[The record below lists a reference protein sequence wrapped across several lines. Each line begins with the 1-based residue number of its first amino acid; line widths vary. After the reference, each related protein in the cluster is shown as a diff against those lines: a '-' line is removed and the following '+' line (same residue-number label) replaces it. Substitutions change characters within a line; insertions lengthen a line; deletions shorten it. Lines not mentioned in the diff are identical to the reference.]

1 MMCGAMVASAESYL
15 YWMVDK
21 ANINGSSVPSDDYA
35 FARIS
40 AIDKGGAITEL
51 EYVSMT
57 GTSTPKTWT
66 DISGYTSPDYSFF
79 VELLN
84 DNYDEL
90 TDQSTYLG
98 RYADLGDYI
107 KSSAMDPTQTA
118 KSVSSF
124 NVPEPTSGLLML
136 LGVGLL
142 GLKRKKV

>member
-21 ANINGSSVPSDDYA
+21 AYINGSSVPSDDYA

-84 DNYDEL
+84 DGYDEL
-90 TDQSTYLG
+90 TDQST
-98 RYADLGDYI
+98 RLGDYASLSAFI
-107 KSSAMDPTQTA
+107 KDSAMDTTQLA
-118 KSVSSF
+118 KTVSTF